1 MGRPGRPGGPPRP
14 RGRLHD
20 GRCGGA
26 GQPGGRPGSGRGAKR
41 NPAGDRWGSGA
52 GWWGI
57 PAMTDFRAKGT
68 IMGPAGLTAVF
79 GMGTGG
85 APPVWS
91 PGKRPAGGLGHAGR
105 GSGPVVRHTAS
116 GAVVAGI
123 ISAVDPSKLGI
134 VAGWQGLI
142 TRSRPPRR
150 RVGVVKS
157 LGCWDWSAAAVARR
171 ARPAHRPG
179 RLPGAFAALEAAGN
193 LVSKRA
199 SRLDAFSAYPIPTW
213 LPGDAPSGT
222 AGTPAVG
229 PPQSSRTRGDPPQ
242 VSYTHGR

>member
-1 MGRPGRPGGPPRP
+1 MADAASRGNPGGLPGGPAGRKEKPR
-14 RGRLHD
+14 RG
-20 GRCGGA
+20 
-26 GQPGGRPGSGRGAKR
+26 PM
-41 NPAGDRWGSGA
+41 GSGA

-105 GSGPVVRHTAS
+105 GSGPVVRHTAW

-123 ISAVDPSKLGI
+123 ISAVDPSGGGSLRDGRDLPPEPAAAAAGRGGQVARLLGL
-134 VAGWQGLI
+134 VRCGG
-142 TRSRPPRR
+142 RPPCTPSPSTWSSSR
-150 RVGVVKS
+150 S
-157 LGCWDWSAAAVARR
+157 LRS
-171 ARPAHRPG
+171 P
-179 RLPGAFAALEAAGN
+179 EAAGN
-193 LVSKRA
+193 LVSERA